1 MFLHLC
7 ISLMDLLITGMLLA
21 LEMSV
26 QTVGGVVHDEEGAT
40 DMTDFHLVLLTK
52 DGVDIVVLLQ
62 VLQIRLHLFDLG
74 CQGLGFVHA
83 AFLAG
88 LFDLGQC
95 VLDLLFEH
103 DNLFLFFVLA
113 RVEEL

>member
-26 QTVGGVVHDEEGAT
+26 QTVGGVVHDEKGAT
-40 DMTDFHLVLLTK
+40 DMTDLHLVLLTK
-52 DGVDIVVLLQ
+52 DGVDIVVLFQ
-62 VLQIRLHLFDLG
+62 VLEICLHLFDLSG
-74 CQGLGFVHA
+74 QGLGFVHA
-83 AFLAG
+83 TFLTG
-88 LFDLGQC
+88 FFDLGKG

-103 DNLFLFFVLA
+103 DNLFLFFILT